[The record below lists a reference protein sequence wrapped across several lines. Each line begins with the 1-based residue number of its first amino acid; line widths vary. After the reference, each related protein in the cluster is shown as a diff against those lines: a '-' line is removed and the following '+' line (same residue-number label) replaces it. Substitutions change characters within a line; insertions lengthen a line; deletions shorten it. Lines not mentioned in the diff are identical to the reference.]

1 MDFSNE
7 FAWKTNNSDF
17 NFDREKEFV
26 YLPCV
31 WKIENFT
38 FFFFN
43 LIVDL
48 NLGCFHWKH
57 QKILVELQSF

>member
-1 MDFSNE
+1 MNLSGKLIILILILIE
-7 FAWKTNNSDF
+7 RK
-17 NFDREKEFV
+17 KEFV
-26 YLPCV
+26 HLPCV

-43 LIVDL
+43 SIVDL